1 MEIKVLGTGCA
12 KCNELYQKV
21 TELNNELGLG
31 ADVQKVEELKEI
43 LAAGVMI
50 TPALVVNGK
59 VKSTGKVPGKDALK
73 KYIQEEI
80 K

>member
-1 MEIKVLGTGCA
+1 MLGTGCP
-12 KCNELYQKV
+12 KCKELYKKV
-21 TELNNELGLG
+21 TELNSELGLG
-31 ADVQKVEELKEI
+31 ADVKKVEELKEI

-73 KYIQEEI
+73 KYIQEEV
-80 K
+80 

>member
-1 MEIKVLGTGCA
+1 MEIKILGTGCSR
-12 KCNELYQKV
+12 CNDLYKKV
-21 TELNNELGLG
+21 TELNSELGLG
-31 ADVQKVEELKEI
+31 ADIKKVEDLREI

-50 TPALVVNGK
+50 APALVVNGK

-80 K
+80 

>member
-1 MEIKVLGTGCA
+1 MK
-12 KCNELYQKV
+12 
-21 TELNNELGLG
+21 
-31 ADVQKVEELKEI
+31 KVEDLREI

-59 VKSTGKVPGKDALK
+59 VKSTGKVPGKGALK

-80 K
+80 

>member
-1 MEIKVLGTGCA
+1 MEIKILGTGCA
-12 KCNELYQKV
+12 KCNELYKRV
-21 TELNNELGLG
+21 SELNGELGLE
-31 ADVQKVEELKEI
+31 ADVKKVEDLRDI
-43 LAAGVMI
+43 LAAGVMS

-80 K
+80 